1 MLQKKKQD
9 LRRLNNLS
17 EDTQIVADRPGTE
30 EVLKK
35 FKM

>member
-17 EDTQIVADRPGTE
+17 EDTQIVTDRPGTE
-30 EVLKK
+30 EALKK